1 MKRPGW
7 PGSTKNGQK
16 FSIGSKILR
25 TGRLAE
31 ATRRFRNR
39 SRPMVCH
46 SRPKSPPQPR
56 RRSLSSGV
64 YSEGG
69 RMSSRNCGRTQRPG
83 GKDTPQ
89 PAPMSGFEG
98 SVRSPGSSAGSV
110 LNGPSFLSPIK
121 SSLVT
126 CRAAMSS
133 GSTRYARM
141 SHAFSSRPISTGRR
155 GKRTW
160 RRSYQPAAGSGSCRP
175 SSGPVRERAPTP
187 GSSSRVPFPR
197 QRHVRWAVTSSR
209 RRCRTATSSE

>member
-1 MKRPGW
+1 MTDPESLRR
-7 PGSTKNGQK
+7 
-16 FSIGSKILR
+16 KIADEEARLARIDKERAEVLDRLKDLR

-89 PAPMSGFEG
+89 P
-98 SVRSPGSSAGSV
+98 
-110 LNGPSFLSPIK
+110 
-121 SSLVT
+121 
-126 CRAAMSS
+126 
-133 GSTRYARM
+133 
-141 SHAFSSRPISTGRR
+141 
-155 GKRTW
+155 
-160 RRSYQPAAGSGSCRP
+160 
-175 SSGPVRERAPTP
+175 
-187 GSSSRVPFPR
+187 
-197 QRHVRWAVTSSR
+197 
-209 RRCRTATSSE
+209 